1 MSQQPRP
8 ERKPP
13 NVIVIGLVSM
23 VFFIVVG
30 VLLASI
36 LRHESL
42 LPRFALNGLGAGLG
56 LAGAVACFVLAAAMY
71 LAWPA
76 LRAVSDAT
84 AAKAVQVS
92 LAQVGW
98 LGLIFSVILPP
109 IGEEVLFRGA
119 LQPSIGLI
127 PAALLFGLSHGG
139 WGKSSW
145 PYAVSAAVSGLII
158 GLVFQQTGSLS
169 ASIVTHLV
177 FNAAVSSSMAK
188 GWWPFKSGAAPVGP
202 GS

>member
-1 MSQQPRP
+1 MSRQPRP
-8 ERKPP
+8 ERRAP
-13 NVIVIGLVSM
+13 NVVVIGVVSM

-42 LPRFALNGLGAGLG
+42 LPRLALNGLGVALG
-56 LAGAVACFVLAAAMY
+56 LAGAAACFVLAAAMY

-76 LRAVSDAT
+76 LRAISDA
-84 AAKAVQVS
+84 AAGKAVQVS

-98 LGLIFSVILPP
+98 FGLFFSVILPA

-145 PYAVSAAVSGLII
+145 PYAVSAAISGLFI

-169 ASIVTHLV
+169 ASMISHLV
-177 FNAAVSSSMAK
+177 FNIAVSACMAK
-188 GWWPFKSGAAPVGP
+188 GWWPFKTVVATTGT